1 MYVKGNVQIGNGAEI
16 NISNP
21 ANSAMIL
28 TDKWFSISN
37 GVSINSP
44 RVGVGHIMMLALAA
58 CDGTVYEPQCNGEG
72 ATITVFNGTDADVL
86 VAPNGLIRVN
96 QNVFVVDLVAD
107 KLKIEENVILEYEMG
122 LTNVN
127 FSSGP
132 SGSWAIDSWREIE

>member
-1 MYVKGNVQIGNGAEI
+1 
-16 NISNP
+16 
-21 ANSAMIL
+21 
-28 TDKWFSISN
+28 
-37 GVSINSP
+37 
-44 RVGVGHIMMLALAA
+44 MMLALAA

-72 ATITVFNGTDADVL
+72 ATITVLNGTDADVL